1 MEKKNEC
8 DIVQDLLLSYCDDT
22 LSNSSKKLVENHLKD
37 CVNCQAKLKTIRDDI
52 KQNHD
57 NEIEEIDYLKKIRRK
72 TRIKSIVWAIC
83 IILFIFLVFYIYNF
97 SIVNSIANKATKNL
111 NYENFYRESMTVGS
125 NDLTSL
131 VKTYYKDGKYKMVFE
146 TYSDEGKKV
155 DFVKYATVDS
165 DEYINLYENNKEV
178 TIYKGDVYKLFNSE
192 NHIKFSPFVS
202 DLTRFFVYRLSV
214 PFIMSISSDTF
225 DVGREYYVFKNRFSS
240 NDNWEMWVDKETGLT
255 VREISR
261 NSTKSFYPGT
271 NVTKSVSDTIT
282 SYSYECDCVTD
293 EDVAVPSLE
302 GYTVT
307 TVENGNE

>member
-72 TRIKSIVWAIC
+72 TRVKSIVLAIC
-83 IILFIFLVFYIYNF
+83 IILAVLFAFYIYNF
-97 SIVNSIANKATKNL
+97 SIVNSIANRATKNL
-111 NYENFYRESMTVGS
+111 NYQNFYREAMTVSS
-125 NDLTSL
+125 NNSTSV

-155 DFVKYATVDS
+155 NMVKYATVGS
-165 DEYINLYENNKEV
+165 DEYIVVYENNKEV
-178 TIYKGDVYKLFNSE
+178 TVYKGDVYKIFNSE
-192 NHIKFSPFVS
+192 DNIKFSPFVS

-214 PFIMSISSDTF
+214 PFMMSISSDTF

-240 NDNWEMWVDKETGLT
+240 NDNWEMWVDKESGLT

-282 SYSYECDCVTD
+282 SYSYEFNGVTD
-293 EDVAVPSLE
+293 EDVAVPSFD
-302 GYTVT
+302 GYIVT
-307 TVENGNE
+307 TIEDGNG

>member
-22 LSNSSKKLVENHLKD
+22 LSSSSKKLVEEHLKN

-52 KQNHD
+52 KQSHD
-57 NEIEEIDYLKKIRRK
+57 DELKEIDYLKKIRRK
-72 TRIKSIVWAIC
+72 TRVKSIVLAIC
-83 IILFIFLVFYIYNF
+83 IILAVLFAFYIYNF
-97 SIVNSIANKATKNL
+97 SIVNSIANRATKNL
-111 NYENFYRESMTVGS
+111 NYQNFYREAMTVSS
-125 NDLTSL
+125 NNSTSV

-155 DFVKYATVDS
+155 NMVKYATVGS
-165 DEYINLYENNKEV
+165 DEYIVVYENNKEV
-178 TIYKGDVYKLFNSE
+178 TVYKGDVYKIFNSE
-192 NHIKFSPFVS
+192 DNIKFSPFVS

-214 PFIMSISSDTF
+214 PFMMSISSDTF

-240 NDNWEMWVDKETGLT
+240 NDNWEMWVDKESGLT

-282 SYSYECDCVTD
+282 SYSYEFNGVTD
-293 EDVAVPSLE
+293 EDVAVPSFD
-302 GYTVT
+302 GYIVT
-307 TVENGNE
+307 TIEDDNG

>member
-72 TRIKSIVWAIC
+72 TRVKSIVLAIC
-83 IILFIFLVFYIYNF
+83 IILAVLFAFYIYNF
-97 SIVNSIANKATKNL
+97 SIVNSIANRATKNL
-111 NYENFYRESMTVGS
+111 NYQNFYREAMTVSS
-125 NDLTSL
+125 NNSTSV

-155 DFVKYATVDS
+155 NMVKYATVGS
-165 DEYINLYENNKEV
+165 DEYIVVYENNKEV
-178 TIYKGDVYKLFNSE
+178 TVYKGDVYKIFNSE
-192 NHIKFSPFVS
+192 DNIKFSPFVS

-240 NDNWEMWVDKETGLT
+240 NDNWEMWVDKESGLT

-282 SYSYECDCVTD
+282 SYSYEFNGVTD
-293 EDVAVPSLE
+293 EDVAVPSFD
-302 GYTVT
+302 GYIVT
-307 TVENGNE
+307 TIEDDNG